1 MKLTLLLLAGL
12 MLLGG
17 SAFAQGPADRGY
29 SGSPAGTMMITGYGG
44 YTLGFGDYFDDYES
58 LNYKWSSS
66 AGICFGGIF
75 HFFINNMFAVGG
87 ELYMQSYSFD
97 SEYTGPTGGFF
108 TGLDGSTS
116 DTELNF
122 LFNALYPMNYSEEQ
136 AIYLMFGGGLYEF
149 GDSEI
154 GVHGGIAW
162 HKALSPNINLVI
174 APRFHVIFANETV
187 MMVQVTA
194 GAGFGFGK

>member
-17 SAFAQGPADRGY
+17 SAFAQGPA
-29 SGSPAGTMMITGYGG
+29 GTMMITGYGG
-44 YTLGFGDYFDDYES
+44 YTLGFGEYFDDYDFE
-58 LNYKWSSS
+58 LYKWSSS
-66 AGICFGGIF
+66 AGICFGGVF
-75 HFFINNMFAVGG
+75 HYFINDMFAVGG
-87 ELYMQSYSFD
+87 ELYMQSYSSD
-97 SEYTGPTGGFF
+97 WEYTGPTAGFF
-108 TGLDGSTS
+108 SGTDGSSS

-136 AIYLMFGGGLYEF
+136 AIYLMFGGGFYEF
-149 GDSEI
+149 GDSEV

-162 HKALSPNINLVI
+162 HKALSPNIDLVI
-174 APRFHVIFANETV
+174 TPRLHVVFADKTV